1 MESGVVR
8 LVSMSS
14 IARLCFLLCVL
25 IPVAVHAAMPND
37 TQATQLEIGLGIG
50 ALRFPDYP
58 GADEHRTLLLPFPY
72 IIYHSRYLD
81 VNHDQVRGKL
91 LSGKRFSL
99 DVDFAGSVA
108 VDSSRDQERQGMP
121 NLGWIGEAGPALRY
135 KAWSN
140 QTGNMHISVVLPV
153 RIAVSAEALNLHH
166 RGEVFEPRLEL
177 VKDIGDGDRKLNI
190 GTSLAV
196 LYGSRD
202 YFQYIYGVPP
212 QYTTLARPAYNAPAG
227 YGGYRISLGGSLHRG
242 NIVYGAFIAY
252 VNLNGAA
259 FVNSPLV
266 SRTQDLSF
274 GIMVAWIFK
283 RSNI

>member
-81 VNHDQVRGKL
+81 VNRDQVRGKL
-91 LSGKRFSL
+91 LSGKRLSL
-99 DVDFAGSVA
+99 EVDFAGSVA

-135 KAWSN
+135 QAWSN
-140 QTGNMHISVVLPV
+140 HTGNMHMSIVLPV
-153 RIAVSAEALNLHH
+153 RVAVSADALNLHH

-177 VKDIGDGDRKLNI
+177 VKDIGYGDRILNI
-190 GTSLAV
+190 GTSLSV

-212 QYTTLARPAYNAPAG
+212 QYATIVRPAYNAPAG

-274 GIMVAWIFK
+274 GIMVAWILK
-283 RSNI
+283 RSNN

>member
-1 MESGVVR
+1 
-8 LVSMSS
+8 MSL
-14 IARLCFLLCVL
+14 ITRLCFLLCAL
-25 IPVAVHAAMPND
+25 IPVTVHAAIPND

-81 VNHDQVRGKL
+81 VNRDQVRGKL
-91 LSGKRFSL
+91 LSGKRLSL
-99 DVDFAGSVA
+99 EVDFAGSVA
-108 VDSSRDQERQGMP
+108 VDSSRDQERRGMP

-135 KAWSN
+135 QIWSN
-140 QTGNMHISVVLPV
+140 RTGNMHMSVVLPMRV
-153 RIAVSAEALNLHH
+153 AVSANALNLHH

-177 VKDIGDGDRKLNI
+177 VKDIGYGDHVLNI
-190 GTSLAV
+190 NTSLSV

-202 YFQYIYGVPP
+202 YFQYIYGVDP
-212 QYTTLARPAYNAPAG
+212 QYATTVRPAYNAPGG

-242 NIVYGAFIAY
+242 NIVYGAFITY
-252 VNLNGAA
+252 MNLDGAT

-274 GIMVAWIFK
+274 GMMVAWVFK
-283 RSNI
+283 RSNN